1 MTENFLAAITHKLDY
16 VMNQLHN
23 CHRINNIRKS
33 EHIQSIFHNA
43 ATRRREGRTSLECLH
58 QMHRATE
65 IYNTPPL
72 RMEITR
78 SQLLAV
84 NQKPACIK
92 RLRRLRR
99 PSASNP
105 HLLLVLVL
113 LVNIA
118 RAVDYQEEWEE
129 ESDVSLQYSP

>member
-1 MTENFLAAITHKLDY
+1 
-16 VMNQLHN
+16 
-23 CHRINNIRKS
+23 
-33 EHIQSIFHNA
+33 
-43 ATRRREGRTSLECLH
+43 
-58 QMHRATE
+58 MHRATE

-84 NQKPACIK
+84 NQNPACSK

-99 PSASNP
+99 PSASHP

-113 LVNIA
+113 LALHLVNIA

>member
-1 MTENFLAAITHKLDY
+1 MFTSDAQSDRDLQHSSTE
-16 VMNQLHN
+16 
-23 CHRINNIRKS
+23 
-33 EHIQSIFHNA
+33 
-43 ATRRREGRTSLECLH
+43 
-58 QMHRATE
+58 
-65 IYNTPPL
+65 
-72 RMEITR
+72 MEITR

-84 NQKPACIK
+84 NQNPACIK

-105 HLLLVLVL
+105 QLLLVLVL

>member
-1 MTENFLAAITHKLDY
+1 
-16 VMNQLHN
+16 
-23 CHRINNIRKS
+23 
-33 EHIQSIFHNA
+33 
-43 ATRRREGRTSLECLH
+43 
-58 QMHRATE
+58 MHRATE

-84 NQKPACIK
+84 NQNPAPSK

-99 PSASNP
+99 PSASHP

>member
-1 MTENFLAAITHKLDY
+1 
-16 VMNQLHN
+16 
-23 CHRINNIRKS
+23 
-33 EHIQSIFHNA
+33 
-43 ATRRREGRTSLECLH
+43 
-58 QMHRATE
+58 MHRATE

-84 NQKPACIK
+84 NQNPAPIK

-99 PSASNP
+99 PSTSHP
-105 HLLLVLVL
+105 RLLLVLVL

>member
-1 MTENFLAAITHKLDY
+1 
-16 VMNQLHN
+16 
-23 CHRINNIRKS
+23 
-33 EHIQSIFHNA
+33 
-43 ATRRREGRTSLECLH
+43 
-58 QMHRATE
+58 MHRATE

-84 NQKPACIK
+84 NQNPAPSK

-99 PSASNP
+99 PSASHP
-105 HLLLVLVL
+105 RLLLVLVL
-113 LVNIA
+113 LALHFVDVV
-118 RAVDYQEEWEE
+118 RAVDNQEEWEE